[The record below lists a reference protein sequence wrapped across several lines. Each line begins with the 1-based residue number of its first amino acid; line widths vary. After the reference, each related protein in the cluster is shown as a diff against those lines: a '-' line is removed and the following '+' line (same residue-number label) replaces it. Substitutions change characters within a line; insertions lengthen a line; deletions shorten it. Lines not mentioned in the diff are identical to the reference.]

1 MPREDMSIS
10 DRLAD
15 WGVEHERG
23 SDQRRVVRWQ
33 GKSLGMMDAEQA
45 SNLLD
50 LLDYWAG
57 AEP

>member
-1 MPREDMSIS
+1 MSREDQSIS

-15 WGVEHERG
+15 WGVDHEAG
-23 SDQRRVVRWQ
+23 SDQPRVVRWH

-45 SNLLD
+45 SNLLA

-57 AEP
+57 AE